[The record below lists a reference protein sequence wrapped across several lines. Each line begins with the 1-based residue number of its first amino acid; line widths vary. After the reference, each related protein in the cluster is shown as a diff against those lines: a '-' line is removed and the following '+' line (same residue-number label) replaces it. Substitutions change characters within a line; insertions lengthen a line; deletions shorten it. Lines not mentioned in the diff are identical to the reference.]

1 MDARSN
7 PFTKIRPLN
16 SQTSDMQLCSV
27 TENNIKFHKKYP
39 EISLNT
45 QKSVK
50 SHLNLL
56 KISQKLNISH
66 TDNLRRYFT
75 TRASNQPL
83 SPHSNYL
90 ITIINFYKIN
100 TKALQ
105 QHSGII

>member
-1 MDARSN
+1 MDTRSN

-56 KISQKLNISH
+56 K
-66 TDNLRRYFT
+66 NLTKIEHFT
-75 TRASNQPL
+75 HRQPQTVF
-83 SPHSNYL
+83 HD
-90 ITIINFYKIN
+90 K
-100 TKALQ
+100 
-105 QHSGII
+105 GIKSAPFPTF